1 MYTLL
6 PIRIFMI
13 FELAFFSLAC
23 QEFLDDIAPHL
34 FLKQCYV
41 PQSSVWIYTKT
52 VVCIS
57 SMKSTYVQIR
67 LVLTVKLLT

>member
-23 QEFLDDIAPHL
+23 QEFLDDIAPHP
-34 FLKQCYV
+34 FF
-41 PQSSVWIYTKT
+41 
-52 VVCIS
+52 
-57 SMKSTYVQIR
+57 
-67 LVLTVKLLT
+67 